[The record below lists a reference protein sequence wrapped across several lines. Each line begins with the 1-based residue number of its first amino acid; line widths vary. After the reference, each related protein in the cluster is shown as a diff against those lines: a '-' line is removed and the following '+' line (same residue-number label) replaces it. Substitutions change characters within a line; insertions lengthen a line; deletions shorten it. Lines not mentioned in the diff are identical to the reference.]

1 MDLAKLGKKAFFIPT
16 PGQTEQEYLAKKFD
30 LEGIAPSC
38 KQSDFEISELEKVEN
53 FIGFNQLDSVLSED
67 LFDVFRVKENS
78 LPTAIS
84 LST

>member
-38 KQSDFEISELEKVEN
+38 KQSDFKISELEKVEN